1 MPLIGTAGHVD
12 HGKSTLI
19 QALTGRDP
27 DRWAL
32 EKERGLTI
40 DLGFAWM
47 TLPGGTTVSFV
58 DVPGHEKYLKNM
70 LAGIEAID
78 LALFVVAADEG
89 WMPQSEEHL
98 AVLDLLDV
106 EHGVVALTKIDAVD
120 DDLGR
125 LAATEVADRLSG
137 TTLSDAPIVAVS
149 ARDRIGLDRLTAELE
164 KHLPASVPDKSR
176 PRLWVDRVFAAHG
189 AGTIVTGTLLD
200 GGLTVGEE
208 VEILP
213 QGISARVRGIQ
224 SHEQR
229 TESVGPG
236 RRIALNLSGVDHHQI
251 SRGDMVGRPGQW
263 LMTDRVTV
271 GITSARYVESLPAKG
286 DYQIHIGSAAHRVR
300 IIGLSEG
307 VALLKLARPL
317 PLVAGDR
324 FILRDTGRKLVTA
337 GGRVLDPSP
346 PPRVSR
352 ALTLSRTIDPSA
364 TPDEI
369 ADSLLAARGAAPAL
383 ELEIHSGGGTARRSR
398 QMAGMVVTADR
409 LAELT
414 NDATA
419 IVRRAY
425 EEHPL
430 RNGLPLA
437 TLAETLGLDVE
448 AAATVVT
455 ESGELTRIGPDVGLT
470 GREARL
476 SSDQESSW
484 VEAERRLASSL
495 AVPGESDLG
504 LDPDVIGLKL
514 RNGELVRIAPGLV
527 YLAGQIDQLK
537 GAISEMGEGF
547 TVSQFRDATGL
558 SRKYAVPILEWS
570 DKEGLTV
577 RRGDTR
583 SVR

>member
-495 AVPGESDLG
+495 AVPGESGLG

>member
-27 DRWAL
+27 DRWAV

-208 VEILP
+208 VEIP

-495 AVPGESDLG
+495 AVPGESGLG

>member
-47 TLPGGTTVSFV
+47 TLPGGATVSFV

-495 AVPGESDLG
+495 AVPGESGLG

>member
-47 TLPGGTTVSFV
+47 TLPGGATVSFV

>member
-1 MPLIGTAGHVD
+1 
-12 HGKSTLI
+12 
-19 QALTGRDP
+19 
-27 DRWAL
+27 
-32 EKERGLTI
+32 
-40 DLGFAWM
+40 
-47 TLPGGTTVSFV
+47 
-58 DVPGHEKYLKNM
+58 
-70 LAGIEAID
+70 
-78 LALFVVAADEG
+78 
-89 WMPQSEEHL
+89 
-98 AVLDLLDV
+98 
-106 EHGVVALTKIDAVD
+106 
-120 DDLGR
+120 
-125 LAATEVADRLSG
+125 
-137 TTLSDAPIVAVS
+137 
-149 ARDRIGLDRLTAELE
+149 
-164 KHLPASVPDKSR
+164 VPDKSR

-200 GGLTVGEE
+200 GGLTIGEE

-495 AVPGESDLG
+495 AVPGESGLG

>member
-200 GGLTVGEE
+200 GGLTIGEE

-495 AVPGESDLG
+495 AVPGESGLG

>member
-200 GGLTVGEE
+200 GGLTVAEE
-208 VEILP
+208 VDILP

-224 SHEQR
+224 SHEQQ

-286 DYQIHIGSAAHRVR
+286 DYQIHIGSGAHRVR

-414 NDATA
+414 NVATA
-419 IVRRAY
+419 LVRRAY

-504 LDPDVIGLKL
+504 LEPDVIGLKL
-514 RNGELVRIAPGLV
+514 RTGELVRIAPGLV
-527 YLAGQIDQLK
+527 YLTGQIDQLK

-577 RRGDTR
+577 RRGDIR